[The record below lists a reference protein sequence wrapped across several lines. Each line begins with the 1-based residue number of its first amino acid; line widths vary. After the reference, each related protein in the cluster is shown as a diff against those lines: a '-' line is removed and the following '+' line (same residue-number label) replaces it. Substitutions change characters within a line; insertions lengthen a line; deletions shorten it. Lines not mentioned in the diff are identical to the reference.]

1 MGESSSLFDRF
12 GWKYIVSFI
21 GGFSVG
27 ALLIFVLI
35 DKGAGR
41 TLEFDFGEGVKVTV
55 EPESKKLAD
64 LLPEELKRDRTKTE
78 TFLESHGYFRPSSDR
93 LLDRL
98 HRMEPTHEEGRRV
111 ASRLRKM
118 LANLQGPFKLPGT
131 LQEVDEK
138 FMQALVQLDKNT
150 IATKKTNALIAKL
163 WEESLAQRGVFRRR
177 RFPATVE
184 LLTGVPN
191 DKPRVFACPDSALS
205 RGLIVDIFT
214 DYGSAGAPIERD
226 AKAFD
231 CNKAVQTGELLTEQA
246 TVQFGLN
253 RVAYEQLYP
262 EGQQDPPSS
271 PTNIRFMVYPNQLDT
286 TISTGGYQ

>member
-1 MGESSSLFDRF
+1 MGEWSSLSDRF

-21 GGFSVG
+21 GGFCVG

-35 DKGAGR
+35 DKGSGR
-41 TLEFDFGEGVKVTV
+41 TFEFNFDQGVKVTV
-55 EPESKKLAD
+55 EPETKKLAD
-64 LLPEELKRDRTKTE
+64 LLPEELKRNREKTE
-78 TFLESHGYFRPSSDR
+78 NFLETHGYFRPSSDR

-98 HRMEPTHEEGRRV
+98 LHMEPTHEEGKKV
-111 ASRLRKM
+111 ATRLRKM
-118 LANLQGPFKLPGT
+118 LANLQGSFKLPGT

-138 FMQALVQLDKNT
+138 FMQALEQLDKTT

-184 LLTGVPN
+184 LLTEVPN

-214 DYGSAGAPIERD
+214 DHGSTGAPIEHN

-231 CNKAVQTGELLTEQA
+231 CKKAVQTGELLTEQA

-262 EGQQDPPSS
+262 KRQQDLTSS
-271 PTNIRFMVYPNQLDT
+271 PKNIRFMIYPNQFDT
-286 TISTGGYQ
+286 TMSTGGYQ